1 MILFI
6 ISGIA
11 AIITLITIRSKRTKK
26 IKRERLLM
34 KYQSTDIVD
43 RIMRQLIWQ
52 DMSRHK
58 LIDSWGNQV
67 EIGTKVVKTKTKETF
82 KYNKIGANR
91 FGSRVIL
98 ENGIVVGWEKK

>member
-6 ISGIA
+6 FAGIV
-11 AIITLITIRSKRTKK
+11 AIITLITIRSKRAKK
-26 IKRERLLM
+26 MKRERLLM
-34 KYQSTDIVD
+34 KYQDMDIVN

-52 DMSRHK
+52 DMSRDQ
-58 LIDSWGNQV
+58 LIDSWSNPV
-67 EIGTKVVKTKTKETF
+67 EIGTKVFKTKTRETF
-82 KYNKIGANR
+82 KYNKVGTNR